1 VNDMDT
7 NYMPAGNAGA
17 VLRPLPWLTSSSIV
31 VRPRTAVASADQPRL
46 CDHGMTEC
54 VTVGKDAD
62 SKFSTSLGSTAS
74 PPV

>member
-1 VNDMDT
+1 MDT
-7 NYMPAGNAGA
+7 NVMYAGNAAA
-17 VLRPLPWLTSSSIV
+17 VVRPLPWLTSSSIV
-31 VRPRTAVASADQPRL
+31 ARPRIAVTSADQPRL

-62 SKFSTSLGSTAS
+62 NKFSTSLGSTAS